1 VVAIADQQAGLARYS
16 HPNGWNDPDMLEVG
30 NGGMTADEYRAHI
43 SLWALLN
50 APLMAGN
57 DLRWMDAT
65 THDLLTNPE
74 VIAVDQDWGGTQ
86 GHKVADE
93 GDLQV
98 WAKPMSSGAA
108 AVVLLNRGTD
118 AGQAYTTAAD
128 LGLPRASEYEVRDLW
143 AHSSTTMQA
152 TVDAWVPPHAA
163 KMFIVAPH

>member
-1 VVAIADQQAGLARYS
+1 
-16 HPNGWNDPDMLEVG
+16 MLEVG
-30 NGGMTADEYRAHI
+30 NGGMTSDEYRAHI

-57 DLRWMDAT
+57 DLRRMDAT
-65 THDLLTNPE
+65 THDLLTNRE
-74 VIAVDQDWGGTQ
+74 MIAVDQDWGGTQ
-86 GHKVADE
+86 GREVAEE

-128 LGLPRASEYEVRDLW
+128 LGLPLASAYDVRDLW
-143 AHSSTTMQA
+143 AHISTTMHA
-152 TVDAWVPPHAA
+152 TVDAWVPPHTA
-163 KMFIVAPH
+163 KMLIVASH